1 MNTGATFEGE
11 RLVVATTGNR
21 GSDFAVT
28 FDPMENGRSLQ
39 MTRTIDDE
47 GLRQPVTVRS
57 SHRRLWN
64 EAQWNRVI
72 SSCRMA
78 PKLRQTRRQPTAAC
92 RRLTDMPKRYRGT
105 RLAALL
111 LLAVSSA
118 LLLSQASSPVELRL
132 PNGLLVLI
140 DTSASASRLE
150 VTTGY
155 FAGYRDEP
163 DSTRGL
169 AHLLE
174 HLAMRETREGPSL
187 AAVFAEKGIDVAAVT
202 QGDVTTFTETGS
214 ASIATLETILRL
226 ERLRMT
232 DLALG
237 AKAIDVEKR
246 RVAIEVGSREPELPW
261 RRSLFGAHRLG
272 RISSHADLDRIDQ
285 AAVRRFYSTYYT
297 PANCAI
303 VIASPGLAV
312 VEVRRIVEQ
321 VFASVPNGTAL
332 PRPAL
337 RDTTPLM
344 PRWWTGISSTSA
356 GDSVLAAVSVPGLQ
370 HADRIALER
379 DIIATVN
386 RLEASRPAV
395 GGRGVSI
402 DLTDEAPAAVL
413 RVRSSKTD
421 PALAQTDLD
430 GFLALLSAAMDRAT
444 APQGAA
450 GRVQAQARTR
460 PYWLDCEAAGDWRY
474 CLDVGDA
481 RRTPAA
487 DAAPATLDRYL
498 RTARTNSNAARPDA
512 TVALWPSPA
521 RSPVAASA
529 AAVSVPNAGAAP
541 WMPPELGDLR
551 WSETARGLQWAAV
564 RGGTAD
570 SVFIGAWLTLP
581 PQSAALRDISA
592 IELWARTW
600 ATLRLPSGDQFQ
612 SAAAAL
618 GASVRVRSLPYPPL
632 ATTDRFRML
641 GVLPTPLGV
650 AGVEI
655 VAAAPR
661 HAAAEVIRLLGDALK
676 NGVPDEAAVSAER
689 DRQLQMLRAAIA
701 AAPYQAEI
709 AFRRSVPV
717 LAADAGPTF
726 RPAPLAEQI
735 TSMERTTPSD
745 VQAIAKRMGLEGTAR
760 VVILGASPKD
770 AEAWVIAT
778 PWSTLKGVRRNP
790 ASARCPSFGPG
801 DIRIPGAQSNAVVY
815 LALCVP
821 MGAPSAVPATALL
834 VNALL
839 GGREDALLAA
849 RLRMETGL
857 AYSFESRV
865 ISGIDGHA
873 TLWYLHFS
881 TAAGKVD
888 QGIAEVG
895 AVLKKAAKG
904 GIPADRMASF
914 REWLAQQRVD
924 RAKDGFAW
932 VMSLLSS
939 GLTPEQEAAA
949 IRATTDAE
957 VNALLRAWWR
967 TPRLMI
973 TATMPAAGR

>member
-1 MNTGATFEGE
+1 MPNWY
-11 RLVVATTGNR
+11 
-21 GSDFAVT
+21 
-28 FDPMENGRSLQ
+28 
-39 MTRTIDDE
+39 
-47 GLRQPVTVRS
+47 LR
-57 SHRRLWN
+57 
-64 EAQWNRVI
+64 
-72 SSCRMA
+72 
-78 PKLRQTRRQPTAAC
+78 
-92 RRLTDMPKRYRGT
+92 T
-105 RLAALL
+105 RLAVLL
-111 LLAVSSA
+111 LLAVSSV
-118 LLLSQASSPVELRL
+118 LIVSQASSPVEIRL

-163 DSTRGL
+163 DSARGL

-187 AAVFAEKGIDVAAVT
+187 AATFAEKGIDVGAVT

-214 ASIATLETILRL
+214 ATAATLETILRL

-232 DLALG
+232 GLALTK
-237 AKAIDVEKR
+237 AAIDVEKR
-246 RVAIEVGSREPELPW
+246 RVAIEVGSREPEPPW
-261 RRSLFGAHRLG
+261 RPSLFGRHRLG
-272 RISSHADLDRIDQ
+272 RISSHADLDRIDPD
-285 AAVRRFYSTYYT
+285 AVRRFYSTYYT
-297 PANCAI
+297 PTNCAI

-312 VEVRRIVEQ
+312 ADVRRIVEQ
-321 VFASVPNGTAL
+321 VFESVPKGTAL
-332 PRPAL
+332 PRPGL
-337 RDTTPLM
+337 RDPMPLM
-344 PRWWTGISSTSA
+344 PRWWTGAASDN
-356 GDSVLAAVSVPGLQ
+356 GVGGLMAAVSVPGLQ

-379 DIIATVN
+379 DFSVMAN
-386 RLEASRPAV
+386 RLASEAPATSG

-402 DLTDEAPAAVL
+402 DLTDETPAAVL
-413 RVRSSKTD
+413 RVRSAKTD
-421 PALAQTDLD
+421 PAVARADLD
-430 GFLALLSAAMDRAT
+430 NFFALLSASEGRASQ
-444 APQGAA
+444 PRAA
-450 GRVQAQARTR
+450 GGVPPR
-460 PYWLDCEAAGDWRY
+460 PRPWWLDCEAAGDWRY

-481 RRTPAA
+481 RRTPPA
-487 DAAPATLDRYL
+487 DAAPTTLDRYV
-498 RTARTNSNAARPDA
+498 RAARSNSNAAKPDG

-521 RSPVAASA
+521 RSPVAASGA
-529 AAVSVPNAGAAP
+529 AIPAPDAGAAP
-541 WMPPELGDLR
+541 WMPPELGDLH
-551 WSETARGLQWAAV
+551 WSETPRGLQWAAA

-600 ATLRLPSGDQFQ
+600 ATLRLRSGDPFQ
-612 SAAAAL
+612 SAATAL

-632 ATTDRFRML
+632 ATTDRFRTL

-655 VAAAPR
+655 VASAPR
-661 HAAAEVIRLLGDALK
+661 HAAVEVLRLIGDALT
-676 NGVPDEAAVSAER
+676 NGVPDEAAVSSER
-689 DRQLQMLRAAIA
+689 DRQLQMLRAATT
-701 AAPYQAEI
+701 AAPYEAEI

-717 LAADAGPTF
+717 LAADAGPAF
-726 RPAPLAEQI
+726 RPAPITEQI

-745 VQAIAKRMGLEGTAR
+745 VHTLAKRMGLDGLAR

-770 AEAWVIAT
+770 AEAWISAT
-778 PWSTLKGVRRNP
+778 PWSTMKGVGRIP
-790 ASARCPSFGPG
+790 AAAGCPSSVPG
-801 DIRIPGAQSNAVVY
+801 DVRIPGAQSNANVY

-821 MGAPSAVPATALL
+821 MGAPSAVPAAALL

-865 ISGIDGHA
+865 IPAIDGHA
-873 TLWYLHFS
+873 TLWYLNFS

-888 QGIAEVG
+888 QGIAEVRTVFEKT
-895 AVLKKAAKG
+895 ANG
-904 GIPADRMASF
+904 GIPADRISSF

-939 GLTPEQEAAA
+939 GLAPEQEAIA

-957 VNALLRAWWR
+957 INALLRAWWLA
-967 TPRLMI
+967 PRLTI
-973 TATMPAAGR
+973 TATMPAPGR

>member
-1 MNTGATFEGE
+1 
-11 RLVVATTGNR
+11 
-21 GSDFAVT
+21 
-28 FDPMENGRSLQ
+28 
-39 MTRTIDDE
+39 
-47 GLRQPVTVRS
+47 
-57 SHRRLWN
+57 
-64 EAQWNRVI
+64 
-72 SSCRMA
+72 
-78 PKLRQTRRQPTAAC
+78 
-92 RRLTDMPKRYRGT
+92 
-105 RLAALL
+105 
-111 LLAVSSA
+111 
-118 LLLSQASSPVELRL
+118 VELRL

-140 DTSASASRLE
+140 ETSSSASRLE

-163 DSTRGL
+163 DSARGL

-174 HLAMRETREGPSL
+174 HMAMRETREGLSL
-187 AAVFAEKGIDVAAVT
+187 AAAFAEKGVDAAALT
-202 QGDVTTFTETGS
+202 QGDVTIFTEAGS
-214 ASIATLETILRL
+214 ASTATLETILRL

-232 DLALG
+232 DLALAG
-237 AKAIDVEKR
+237 KAIDIEKR
-246 RVAIEVGSREPELPW
+246 RVAVEVGSREPDQPW
-261 RRSLFGAHRLG
+261 RRSLFGTHRLG
-272 RISSHADLDRIDQ
+272 RISSHADLDRIDL

-312 VEVRRIVEQ
+312 VDVRRLVEQ
-321 VFASVPNGTAL
+321 VFASVPKGPAL

-344 PRWWTGISSTSA
+344 PRWWTGTSSNSDA
-356 GDSVLAAVSVPGLQ
+356 DGILAAVSVPGLQ

-379 DIIATVN
+379 DITAIAN
-386 RLEASRPAV
+386 RLAESGAAV

-402 DLTDEAPAAVL
+402 DVTDEAPAAVL

-430 GFLALLSAAMDRAT
+430 DFLALLSAAMDRTT
-444 APQGAA
+444 APRRAGGA
-450 GRVQAQARTR
+450 VQAQARTP
-460 PYWLDCEAAGDWRY
+460 PYWLDCESAGDWRY
-474 CLDVGDA
+474 CLDIGDA
-481 RRTPAA
+481 RKTPPA

-498 RTARTNSNAARPDA
+498 RAARTNSNAATPDA

-529 AAVSVPNAGAAP
+529 AAVSAPNVSAAP

-581 PQSAALRDISA
+581 PQSAALGDISA

-600 ATLRLPSGDQFQ
+600 ATLRLPSGEQFQ
-612 SAAAAL
+612 SAAGAR

-632 ATTDRFRML
+632 ATTDKFRML

-650 AGVEI
+650 AGVEV

-661 HAAAEVIRLLGDALK
+661 HAAGEVVRLLGDALK

-689 DRQLQMLRAAIA
+689 DRQLQMLRAAIV

-717 LAADAGPTF
+717 LAADAGPTS

-745 VQAIAKRMGLEGTAR
+745 VQTIANRLGLEGTAR

-770 AEAWVIAT
+770 AEAWITAT
-778 PWSTLKGVRRNP
+778 PWSTLKGVRRKP
-790 ASARCPSFGPG
+790 ASSGCPSLAPG
-801 DIRIPGAQSNAVVY
+801 DVRIPGAQSNAVVY

-865 ISGIDGHA
+865 ISDIDGHA
-873 TLWYLHFS
+873 TLWYLNFS

-888 QGIAEVG
+888 QGIAEVR
-895 AVLKKAAKG
+895 AVLEKAATG

-924 RAKDGFAW
+924 RARDGFAW

-939 GLTPEQEAAA
+939 GLAPEQEAAA

-957 VNALLRAWWR
+957 VNALLRAWWLSS
-967 TPRLMI
+967 RLTI
-973 TATMPAAGR
+973 TATMPASRR